1 MLGRQGASQQGVD
14 VARGIRQAVKA
25 ARPDAYLLGE
35 NFFDATAQ
43 LQGDQ
48 FDGVMNYGGFSK
60 PLRHWLKGYQQGAW
74 GMADR
79 ITSPLPYT
87 TEALAASW
95 QSRLAA
101 IPWAVALQQFN
112 LLASHDTE
120 RIQTQVG
127 GNEALHRLAAAVL
140 LTFPAVP
147 SIYYGDEIGL
157 SDLPKLGSR
166 GCMVWDEQRWNHG
179 LLGFYR
185 TLISLRRSSAALQ
198 SGGFQM
204 LAVEPDSFAF
214 QRATASERVLVVAH
228 RGQQPRPAG
237 PLPVAHGGI
246 VDGARFTEV
255 SSGQEASV
263 AGGALPLP
271 EQPQGATVWVQQ
283 D

>member
-1 MLGRQGASQQGVD
+1 MD
-14 VARGIRQAVKA
+14 VARGIRQAVKQT
-25 ARPDAYLLGE
+25 RPVAYLLGE

-48 FDGVMNYGGFSK
+48 FDGAMNYGGFSK

-74 GMADR
+74 GMNDR
-79 ITSPLPYT
+79 IASPLPYT

-140 LTFPAVP
+140 LTFPGVP

-157 SDLPKLGSR
+157 SDLPQLGSR
-166 GCMVWDEQRWNHG
+166 GCMVWDERRWNRG
-179 LLGFYR
+179 LLDFYR

-198 SGGFQM
+198 RGGFQI
-204 LAVEPDSFAF
+204 LAVEPDSFVY
-214 QRATASERVLVVAH
+214 QRTAASQRVLMVAH
-228 RGQQPRPAG
+228 RALQPRPAG
-237 PLPVAHGGI
+237 PLAVAHGGI
-246 VDGARFTEV
+246 PDGARFTELW
-255 SSGQEASV
+255 SGAEAAV

-271 EQPQGATVWVQQ
+271 DHSQGATVWVQQ
-283 D
+283 E